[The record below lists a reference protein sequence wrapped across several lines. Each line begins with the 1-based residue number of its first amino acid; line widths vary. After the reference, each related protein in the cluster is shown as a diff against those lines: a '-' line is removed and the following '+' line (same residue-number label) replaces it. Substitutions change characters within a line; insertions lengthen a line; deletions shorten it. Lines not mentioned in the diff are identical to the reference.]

1 MLVLRA
7 LFVTVLANLAACVQ
21 LGQHVPTGN
30 WISESVNHI
39 DRLVVSYD
47 LLDVI
52 APLDNQK
59 FASRLH

>member
-7 LFVTVLANLAACVQ
+7 LFVTLLANLATCLQ

-30 WISESVNHI
+30 WISESVNHN
-39 DRLVVSYD
+39 DRLVVSYG

-52 APLDNQK
+52 APLGNQQ
-59 FASRLH
+59 FASRLL